1 MWIRELITSNRLGS
15 IILCLNLLGCAGG
28 PNLSL
33 VANGDDSFT
42 QSSTETIIPYATPDM
57 LALYESDLKR
67 FYEMGPG
74 DILKIQIWKR
84 PELSGEHIIGP
95 FGAITLNM
103 LGDYT
108 IGGQTRTDAV
118 RQITQLYETYYE
130 DPRVTVKILKYMNNK
145 VFILG
150 RVTNPGIIHFD
161 GNGTLLEAL
170 ALAGGLPTRDKT
182 IFLSKCSIIR
192 GNNQIIWVDL
202 VQLLQKGNLKLNV
215 KLKNNDI
222 IHIPESTD
230 AAVFV
235 MGEVKNPGSYEIQT
249 PGLTLLDV
257 INLAGGPSEDSNVE
271 EIRIIRN
278 MKESNVRVIN
288 LNKIIEQGDFTENYV
303 LKDDDII
310 FIPRKG
316 IAEFNYYLRQIDPLI
331 RTFVGG
337 ALLGAAL

>member
-1 MWIRELITSNRLGS
+1 
-15 IILCLNLLGCAGG
+15 
-28 PNLSL
+28 
-33 VANGDDSFT
+33 
-42 QSSTETIIPYATPDM
+42 
-57 LALYESDLKR
+57 
-67 FYEMGPG
+67 
-74 DILKIQIWKR
+74 
-84 PELSGEHIIGP
+84 
-95 FGAITLNM
+95 
-103 LGDYT
+103 
-108 IGGQTRTDAV
+108 
-118 RQITQLYETYYE
+118 
-130 DPRVTVKILKYMNNK
+130 MNNK

-150 RVTNPGIIHFD
+150 RVTNPGVIHFE

-170 ALAGGLPTRDKT
+170 ALAGGLPTRDTT
-182 IFLSKCSIIR
+182 IFLPKCSIIR
-192 GNNQIIWVDL
+192 GKNQIIWVDL

-235 MGEVKNPGSYEIQT
+235 MGEVKNPGSYQIQT
-249 PGLTLLDV
+249 PGLSLLDV
-257 INLAGGPSEDSNVE
+257 INLAGGPSEDANVE

-288 LNKIIEQGDFTENYV
+288 LNQLIEQGDFTQNYL
-303 LKDDDII
+303 LKDNDII

-331 RTFVGG
+331 RTFIGG